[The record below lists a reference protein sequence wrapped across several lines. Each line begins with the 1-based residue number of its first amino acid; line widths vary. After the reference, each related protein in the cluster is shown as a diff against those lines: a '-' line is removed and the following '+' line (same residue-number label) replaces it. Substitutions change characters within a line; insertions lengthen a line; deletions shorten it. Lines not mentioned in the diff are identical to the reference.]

1 MVYGI
6 NMSRRYLV
14 VASSVVILIVVV
26 LALSYQKDTLSSTG
40 LSRLHKYDPTH
51 PRPGTTGIISL
62 IANGSSSPPPVSIY
76 HTQTP
81 SDTTHSTPPAVS
93 KASTQATSVSLIN
106 PKGLAE
112 DGFIEYSLGV
122 SPLSDMKLVG
132 HRVPEKILI
141 PVDISDIYFSVKTAS
156 IYPDRLNTVML
167 TWAQT
172 VSIEQISFTTDK
184 ATNWTDAF
192 AARGYKINLAP
203 HCGLGHE
210 HYFSLCCK
218 SGVEYDHFYKSIE
231 SGKNYNWLCHID
243 DDQYYNVWKL
253 KRMLIKYDPN
263 KPWYIGKS
271 HHGFTSYNSFPFPE
285 AKRHDY
291 KFNTGNVYCLSKQT
305 MKEIEKYL
313 RAKNFPKSCDKT
325 RQPDDVTIAIIIVG
339 VLGHTPTEEK
349 QMWSHLE
356 LLDQLPKE
364 ESMKM
369 ISFGYGHLEGAYH
382 GRWNTSLNL
391 PNPRFS
397 YNADPTRHGVYFS
410 PIIQHSPQVK
420 AQLNWQ
426 LPVHHPSIAMKHKIG
441 MALLCLIFS
450 LLMLL
455 FYLSKITNTSHQ
467 SISTTVLVSSR
478 HRNLI
483 IIKPN
488 TTLDEASTD
497 PTSVTT
503 QPARASFMNPNDI
516 LES

>member
-1 MVYGI
+1 MI
-6 NMSRRYLV
+6 P
-14 VASSVVILIVVV
+14 LIP
-26 LALSYQKDTLSSTG
+26 G
-40 LSRLHKYDPTH
+40 LGQL
-51 PRPGTTGIISL
+51 
-62 IANGSSSPPPVSIY
+62 
-76 HTQTP
+76 TP

-397 YNADPTRHGVYFS
+397 YNADPTRFLSYHCMVY
-410 PIIQHSPQVK
+410 PKLKWCQ
-420 AQLNWQ
+420 
-426 LPVHHPSIAMKHKIG
+426 
-441 MALLCLIFS
+441 
-450 LLMLL
+450 
-455 FYLSKITNTSHQ
+455 
-467 SISTTVLVSSR
+467 
-478 HRNLI
+478 
-483 IIKPN
+483 
-488 TTLDEASTD
+488 
-497 PTSVTT
+497 
-503 QPARASFMNPNDI
+503 
-516 LES
+516 